1 MPERRLCVYGEGSRA
16 RAALTIFTS
25 LGYREPMHIDPIRE
39 SSGRVPAEKAE
50 SFPIPERLPVFPLPN
65 VVFFP
70 KTYLPLH
77 IFEPRYRRMV
87 ADATAGGQCIAMAL
101 LKEGWE
107 HDYYGNPAIY
117 PIVCVGRLVSVQP
130 LPDGRSNIL
139 LQGLERCDI
148 RAQYFEKP
156 YREATIRV
164 KSSAAEPQLDREVR
178 RQLVEALAEYLQT
191 RDDSAAWQGFFREE
205 VGDEV
210 LVNTLSTYLDCTP
223 LEKQFLLEAD
233 GLHQR
238 ARRLSD
244 LLHFMLHDHHGA
256 KGWE

>member
-1 MPERRLCVYGEGSRA
+1 MQ
-16 RAALTIFTS
+16 
-25 LGYREPMHIDPIRE
+25 IDRE
-39 SSGRVPAEKAE
+39 SEPSGRVHSVQVVP
-50 SFPIPERLPVFPLPN
+50 FPIPDRLPVFPLPN

-87 ADATAGGQCIAMAL
+87 ADATIGGQCVAMAL

-107 HDYYGNPAIY
+107 SDYYGNPTIY
-117 PIVCVGRLVSVQP
+117 PVLCVGRIVSVQP
-130 LPDGRSNIL
+130 LSDGRSNIL
-139 LQGLERCDI
+139 LQGLKRCEI
-148 RAQYFEKP
+148 HEEHFEKP

-164 KSSAAEPQLDREVR
+164 KQKLSEEGLAGNVR
-178 RQLVEALAEYLQT
+178 CALIEILGRYLQT
-191 RDDSAAWQGFFREE
+191 REDSAAWQGFFRDE
-205 VGDEV
+205 VSDEV
-210 LVNTLSTYLDCTP
+210 LVNTLSTYLECTP

-238 ARRLSD
+238 ARRLND
-244 LLHFMLHDHHGA
+244 LIQFMLHDHHGA

>member
-1 MPERRLCVYGEGSRA
+1 MLTNHERERVGPE
-16 RAALTIFTS
+16 TS
-25 LGYREPMHIDPIRE
+25 D
-39 SSGRVPAEKAE
+39 RVAP
-50 SFPIPERLPVFPLPN
+50 FPIPERVPVFPLPN

-87 ADATAGGQCIAMAL
+87 ADAATGGQCVAMAL

-107 HDYYGNPAIY
+107 PDYYGNPPIY
-117 PIVCVGRLVSVQP
+117 PIVCVGRLMSVQS

-148 RAQYFEKP
+148 RTEHFEKP
-156 YREATIRV
+156 YREATIAVRPQ
-164 KSSAAEPQLDREVR
+164 SSETQLAPEVR
-178 RQLVEALAEYLQT
+178 GALVTALEQYLKT
-191 RDDSAAWQGFFREE
+191 REDPSTWQGLFRDEMS
-205 VGDEV
+205 DEV

-223 LEKQFLLEAD
+223 VEKQFLLEAES
-233 GLHQR
+233 LHQQ

-244 LLHFMLHDHHGA
+244 LIQFLLHDHHDA